1 MVLEAGIEPARPQW
15 PQDFKSCVSTDST
28 TRASSVERAKNG
40 TRTRD
45 PDLGKVVLY
54 QLSYFRVYL
63 KLLLVSCFLPR
74 SDFVS
79 EGQGCALPTELFSR
93 VLFLRNFSQN

>member
-54 QLSYFRVYL
+54 QLSYFRV
-63 KLLLVSCFLPR
+63 KSMSGRTLLHFSCANIRRFL
-74 SDFVS
+74 F
-79 EGQGCALPTELFSR
+79 CTNIL
-93 VLFLRNFSQN
+93 

>member
-1 MVLEAGIEPARPQW
+1 MKTKILQTAER
-15 PQDFKSCVSTDST
+15 VS
-28 TRASSVERAKNG
+28 AS
-40 TRTRD
+40 
-45 PDLGKVVLY
+45 KVVLY

-79 EGQGCALPTELFSR
+79 EGQGCTLPTGVKDNNNSLCHKILSPDYSAR
-93 VLFLRNFSQN
+93 PSSK